1 VSVEAEYEDFAQSRP
16 LIVPDWLSAT
26 QYCEGGG
33 LRGCPQ
39 CNYDKGAPMQRTLT
53 YIVGFL
59 GAAVAAVMLYVLVQ
73 EERGIG
79 CTDKCDEVER
89 GKGSWHELNW
99 SPGFL
104 IHTVVFRKALRRARL
119 RVHVQR
125 RPPLLSQ
132 WQKREKERLHPGRS
146 RWYGERLV

>member
-73 EERGIG
+73 EELGISS
-79 CTDKCDEVER
+79 ELIAA
-89 GKGSWHELNW
+89 GSLA
-99 SPGFL
+99 SAGILSVALVAL
-104 IHTVVFRKALRRARL
+104 ISAMK
-119 RVHVQR
+119 
-125 RPPLLSQ
+125 
-132 WQKREKERLHPGRS
+132 
-146 RWYGERLV
+146 